1 MPKIIDVELTR
12 LRIAKAA
19 GKAIAAKGISA
30 VTMAD
35 IANAAGVTTGMITH
49 YYEGK
54 ADIIAA
60 ALRVLFL
67 NMERKIAHLLE
78 QGETNLA
85 VLLDAAIPASKSHVE
100 DSVIWVNF
108 WGVIGTDP
116 DFYKLNAT
124 LHREGKKIYDQVIR
138 AAWPESE
145 EWPTDVFE
153 TALCSIVTFVFGLN
167 AGGVTSCAVWTAS
180 VLRSQLEIHS
190 RMVRYWAQK
199 QALMRYRGEFGSGA
213 IDSSHMSIEGQ
224 ELGSPQRCTSSYS
237 GVCPCSLFLSS
248 FTGVCHG

>member
-30 VTMAD
+30 VTMID

-60 ALRVLFL
+60 ALRVPFL

-78 QGETNLA
+78 QGETDLA

-108 WGVIGTDP
+108 WGVIAADP
-116 DFYKLNAT
+116 EFHKLNAT

-138 AAWPESE
+138 AAWSESE
-145 EWPTDVFE
+145 HWPAHVFE
-153 TALCSIVTFVFGLN
+153 AALRSIITFVFGLS
-167 AGGVTSCAVWTAS
+167 AGGVTNRAVWTAS
-180 VLRSQLEIHS
+180 VLRSQLEIHLG
-190 RMVRYWAQK
+190 MVRNWAQQ
-199 QALMRYRGEFGSGA
+199 QALMACDNQNRVKKIKG
-213 IDSSHMSIEGQ
+213 
-224 ELGSPQRCTSSYS
+224 
-237 GVCPCSLFLSS
+237 
-248 FTGVCHG
+248 